1 MDFFV
6 LVASQNNSLRT
17 LLEMTILP
25 RFGSEKNVLPV
36 LFYHSEMKESFYLPH
51 RNGFRSDVPLE
62 QVLFCFFSFVV
73 NTEIDDRNSLLG
85 KSKCYCYVKR
95 LVHWVAPLIWFQD
108 GEETCA

>member
-17 LLEMTILP
+17 LVEMTILP

-62 QVLFCFFSFVV
+62 QVLFCFGFFH
-73 NTEIDDRNSLLG
+73 L
-85 KSKCYCYVKR
+85 
-95 LVHWVAPLIWFQD
+95 
-108 GEETCA
+108 